1 MGRGGALPGP
11 ACKTILSCMGR
22 GGVARKHA
30 NARCFCRKIGLD
42 IEMPGLRKMGGH

>member
-1 MGRGGALPGP
+1 MGRGGGLARAGMQDDFVLHGE
-11 ACKTILSCMGR
+11 